1 MSTLAPPTSTADAA
15 DRGDTADAAQ
25 RTPAGPAGHLPLRL
39 HMPVD
44 VRSFS
49 LALVALVA
57 VLFALH
63 VAAAVFVP
71 VLLGVML
78 SYALDPLVA
87 RLQRL
92 RLPRTL
98 AAALLLMGLVG
109 GVGWT
114 GYALADDASKL
125 LESLP
130 AATEKVRTAVA
141 ARRPGSS
148 GALAQMQ
155 KAASQLEQAAEAG
168 GPAPTA
174 GTGGATR
181 VIVERPRFNLQ
192 DYLWTGTLGL
202 LASVGEAMV
211 VVFIAFFLLA
221 SGDTFRRKLV
231 HIAGPT
237 FAKRRLTVQTLDEI
251 GAQIQRY
258 LLVQVFTSA
267 VVGLA
272 IWLTFMTVGMEH
284 AAVWGVVAF
293 VLDFVPYLGAA
304 VLTTSAGLM
313 SFVQFG
319 SVDMA
324 LLVSGIALG
333 VHTLSGNLLMPYL
346 SSRSSRL
353 NPVVVFIGVL
363 AFGWL
368 WGVWGLLLGVP
379 ILAST
384 KAVCDRVDGLQA
396 IGELLGA

>member
-1 MSTLAPPTSTADAA
+1 MSTLLPST
-15 DRGDTADAAQ
+15 DTDHLDH
-25 RTPAGPAGHLPLRL
+25 PANAPLRL

-49 LALVALVA
+49 LALLALVA
-57 VLFALH
+57 VLFTLH

-71 VLLGVML
+71 VLLGLML

-87 RLQRL
+87 QLQRL
-92 RLPRTL
+92 RLPRAL
-98 AAALLLMGLVG
+98 AAALLLLGLVG
-109 GVGWT
+109 GVGSA
-114 GYALADDASKL
+114 GYALSDDASKL

-130 AATEKVRTAVA
+130 AATEKVRAAVA
-141 ARRPGSS
+141 ARRPGAS
-148 GALAQMQ
+148 GALAQVQ
-155 KAASQLEQAAEAG
+155 KAATQLEQAAEAG

-174 GTGGATR
+174 GPRGATR
-181 VIVERPRFNLQ
+181 VVVERARFNLQ

-202 LASVGEAMV
+202 LASLGAAAV

-231 HIAGPT
+231 HIAGPN

-251 GAQIQRY
+251 GSQIQRY

-267 VVGLA
+267 VVGLT
-272 IWLTFMTVGMEH
+272 IWLAFFLVGMEH
-284 AAVWGVVAF
+284 AAVWGAVAF
-293 VLDFVPYLGAA
+293 VLDFVPYVGAA
-304 VLTTSAGLM
+304 ALTTSAGLM

-319 SVDMA
+319 NADMV

-346 SSRSSRL
+346 SSRSSRM
-353 NPVVVFIGVL
+353 NAVVVFIGVL

-368 WGVWGLLLGVP
+368 WGVWGLLLAVP

-384 KAVCDRVDGLQA
+384 KAVCDRVEGLEPIA
-396 IGELLGA
+396 ELMGA

>member
-1 MSTLAPPTSTADAA
+1 MSTTPPGIDAA
-15 DRGDTADAAQ
+15 SPEHA
-25 RTPAGPAGHLPLRL
+25 PLRL

-49 LALVALVA
+49 LALLALVA
-57 VLFALH
+57 ALFALH

-71 VLLGVML
+71 VLLGLML
-78 SYALDPLVA
+78 SYALDPVVQQ
-87 RLQRL
+87 LQRL
-92 RLPRTL
+92 RLPRAL
-98 AAALLLMGLVG
+98 AAALLLMGLVS

-114 GYALADDASKL
+114 GYALSDDASKL

-130 AATEKVRTAVA
+130 AATEKVRAAMA
-141 ARRPGSS
+141 ARRPGSAS
-148 GALAQMQ
+148 ALDQVQ
-155 KAASQLEQAAEAG
+155 KAATQLEQAAEAS

-174 GTGGATR
+174 GPRGATR
-181 VIVERPRFNLQ
+181 VIVERPRFNLH

-202 LASVGEAMV
+202 LASASAALV

-221 SGDTFRRKLV
+221 AGDTFRRKLV
-231 HIAGPT
+231 HIAGPN

-251 GAQIQRY
+251 SAQIQRY

-267 VVGLA
+267 VVGLT
-272 IWLTFMTVGMEH
+272 IWLTFFLVGMEH

-319 SVDMA
+319 NVDMV

-346 SSRSSRL
+346 SSRSSRM
-353 NPVVVFIGVL
+353 NAVVVFIGVL

-368 WGVWGLLLGVP
+368 WGVWGLLLAVP

-384 KAVCDRVDGLQA
+384 KAVCDRVEGLQP